1 MFGLES
7 DLHRKETVM
16 IEFITGNIFESGA
29 DCLVNTVNCDGYMGK
44 GIAYQFKM
52 RFPQNN
58 LDYVKACKSGALRI
72 GTIHYYNEDGTWI
85 VNFPTKDKWRA
96 NSKLEYVEKGLDQLV
111 NFIIEYRPKII
122 AIPPLGCGNGGLDWN
137 IVRKIIVDKL
147 RGLEN
152 EHTFLI
158 YEPSISYKAV
168 PKQAPDINV
177 SGLVLL
183 QIRLHLKKFNSLRL
197 QKAGYFVN
205 YFLEDNYF
213 KFDKWK
219 YGPYAHSIDII
230 AKSLKEY
237 QAYYGLTN
245 SQDTYDQVYKVICS
259 KKTEDKLT
267 KLLPAVKKA
276 TAYVNEISTDKK
288 LEGVATVLF
297 IIQKN
302 NQISEEDITKC
313 FKEWSED
320 KAKRFS
326 KTDIME
332 CIDYLEETNII
343 LKNICGN
350 YEVST
355 NMWK

>member
-1 MFGLES
+1 
-7 DLHRKETVM
+7 M
-16 IEFITGNIFESGA
+16 IKFITGNIFESGA
-29 DCLVNTVNCDGYMGK
+29 DCLVNTVNCEGYMGK

-58 LDYVKACKSGALRI
+58 LDYVKACKLGTLKI
-72 GTIHYYNEDGTWI
+72 GTIHYYNEDGIWI

-111 NFIIEYRPKII
+111 NFIIEYKPKTI
-122 AIPPLGCGNGGLDWN
+122 AIPPLGCGNGGLEWN
-137 IVRKIIVDKL
+137 IVRELVVNKL
-147 RGLEN
+147 HALEN
-152 EHTFLI
+152 EYNFLI
-158 YEPSISYKAV
+158 YEPSVSYKAV
-168 PKQAPDINV
+168 SKQAPDINV

-183 QIRLHLKKFNSLRL
+183 QIRLKLKKFNSLRL

-205 YFLEDNYF
+205 YFLEENYF

-219 YGPYAHSIDII
+219 YGPYAHSIDIV

-237 QAYYGLTN
+237 QEYYNLNN

-259 KKTEDKLT
+259 KKTEDKLA
-267 KLLPAVKKA
+267 KLLPAVEKA
-276 TAYVNEISTDKK
+276 TFYVNQISTDKK

-302 NQISEEDITKC
+302 NQISEENIVRY

-326 KTDIME
+326 RAYIIE
-332 CIDYLEETNII
+332 CIHYLEETSII
-343 LKNICGN
+343 SKDVFGN
-350 YEVST
+350 YEVAT